1 MAGGGEGEAV
11 SIAMRGVTLLA
22 VSTVLAVA
30 IGATPALVSP
40 AAAGPA
46 RDATQPVDF
55 VVPFVPSGRPRV
67 FAATGATIPMWTD
80 SVTASQNGKRYRY
93 QMVGQDPRIRLSHP
107 TTTIVANIIP
117 IVVTLDGTTLDPT
130 STSCAEKTTPLDAVL
145 ASPIF
150 NNTVFSPGGTTVGDT
165 EYLDAFQRAN
175 FWTYTNPA
183 AINPGYH
190 ILLRPKV
197 GKTITIKVPSAD
209 GRVVSHHSCAAIEV
223 TMAYA
228 IVQGLKL
235 IPSLAAKPWG
245 VNPTTFPIFLLHN
258 VEFDT
263 TLGTAG
269 SVGFHAAIPNPAF
282 HGATQ
287 TVAVASYLD
296 ATIAPHEQDIAVL
309 SHEIG
314 EWMNDPLGTNPT
326 PPWGNVGQVNGHCQA
341 NLEVGDPLTGTTF
354 PVTRD
359 GVTYHPQELAFFSWF
374 YGPIASIGVNGSF
387 SFNGTFTR
395 PAPLCPPGG
404 Q

>member
-1 MAGGGEGEAV
+1 MGEGR
-11 SIAMRGVTLLA
+11 SIAMRGVTMLA
-22 VSTVLAVA
+22 VSTVLGVSIA
-30 IGATPALVSP
+30 ATPVPVSSSP
-40 AAAGPA
+40 AGAALH
-46 RDATQPVDF
+46 ATQPVDF
-55 VVPFVPSGRPRV
+55 VVPLGYARRPPV
-67 FAATGATIPMWTD
+67 SATTGATIPMWTD

-93 QMVGQDPRIRLSHP
+93 QMVGQNPRIRLSDP

-117 IVVTLDGTTLDPT
+117 IVVTFADGATFDPT
-130 STSCAEKTTPLDAVL
+130 STSCAEQTTPLNAVL

-165 EYLDAFQRAN
+165 QYLDAFQRAN
-175 FWTYTNPA
+175 FWTYTNPTG
-183 AINPGYH
+183 INPAYH

-197 GKTITIKVPSAD
+197 GKTITIKVPAAD
-209 GRVVSHHSCAAIEV
+209 GRVISRHFCAAAEV

-228 IVQGLKL
+228 VAQGLKL
-235 IPSLAAKPWG
+235 IPTLVAKPWG

-263 TLGTAG
+263 TLGVAG
-269 SVGFHAAIPNPAF
+269 AVGFHAAIPNPAF

-296 ATIAPHEQDIAVL
+296 ATIAPHEADIAVL

-314 EWMNDPLGTNPT
+314 EWINDPLGTNAT

-374 YGPIASIGVNGSF
+374 YGPIASTGVNGSF
-387 SFNGTFTR
+387 SFDGTFIR